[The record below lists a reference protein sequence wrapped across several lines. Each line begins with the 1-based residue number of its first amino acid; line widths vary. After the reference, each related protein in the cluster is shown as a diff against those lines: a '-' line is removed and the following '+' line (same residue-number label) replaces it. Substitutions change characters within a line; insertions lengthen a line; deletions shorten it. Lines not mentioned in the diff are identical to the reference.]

1 MVCNVSD
8 GCGAAQ
14 GWWKLSALQIS
25 WSSLS
30 LCWWLAGP
38 LGNLQ
43 TSYCWVGRTNQV
55 PVLVAVSQWGDSLGG
70 PAPGCSLSRSSLQSD
85 GVGGGE
91 VTCNR
96 PGVEISVITVIT
108 SDTHAITQSSARATA
123 EPSMSSM
130 SVMGTNKEFILR
142 KYFDELQKYW
152 ATQQKLE
159 GKHLTQRSD

>member
-1 MVCNVSD
+1 M
-8 GCGAAQ
+8 
-14 GWWKLSALQIS
+14 
-25 WSSLS
+25 
-30 LCWWLAGP
+30 
-38 LGNLQ
+38 
-43 TSYCWVGRTNQV
+43 
-55 PVLVAVSQWGDSLGG
+55 LVAVSQWGDSLGG

-96 PGVEISVITVIT
+96 PGVEISVITVITSDTQYRTVQNSTVQYSTVQISVITVIT

-159 GKHLTQRSD
+159 CKHLTQRSD

>member
-43 TSYCWVGRTNQV
+43 TSYCWVGRTNQI

-108 SDTHAITQSSARATA
+108 SDTQYRTVQYSTVQYSTDLCNYCDNKWHTCHHTVLGPGHSRA
-123 EPSMSSM
+123 EH
-130 SVMGTNKEFILR
+130 EFHVGDGD
-142 KYFDELQKYW
+142 K
-152 ATQQKLE
+152 
-159 GKHLTQRSD
+159 